1 MLESRRHSR
10 GGFYREVRIP
20 NLPKGLHLGGAFGP
34 DLPPPRPRPAPHPL
48 PPGRG
53 PHPGRR
59 DRGPARPPPVHRL
72 SRAGPEPLPRRRPR
86 GLRLLP
92 PERAGPGAPT
102 PAAPPEVGRRPRPAR
117 ARDRALGGRRVAAA
131 DRRTAETGAG
141 G

>member
-1 MLESRRHSR
+1 MSFSSG

-53 PHPGRR
+53 PHAGGR
-59 DRGPARPPPVHRL
+59 DRRAARPPPVHRL

-86 GLRLLP
+86 VLRLLP
-92 PERAGPGAPT
+92 AERAGPGAPT
-102 PAAPPEVGRRPRPAR
+102 PAAPPEAGRRPRPA
-117 ARDRALGGRRVAAA
+117 
-131 DRRTAETGAG
+131 
-141 G
+141 